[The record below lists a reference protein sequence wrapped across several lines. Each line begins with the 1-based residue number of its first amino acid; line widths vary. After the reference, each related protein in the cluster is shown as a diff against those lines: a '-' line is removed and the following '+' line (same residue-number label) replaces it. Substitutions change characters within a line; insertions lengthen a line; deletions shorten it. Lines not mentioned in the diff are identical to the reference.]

1 MEQQIE
7 NNAGTTESAGAPS
20 LPGIV
25 LREARERLGLT
36 VADAAAQT
44 KLAPRQIEA
53 LEADDYQR
61 LPEMAFVRG
70 FVRSYAKVLQ
80 LDAQSLLAALP
91 QATPSA
97 SHVSPVSVD
106 VPFPDA
112 RSPQLQNLIWLGAAL
127 FLSVVVVAFA
137 VWHYTT
143 PSTPAEP
150 EPSQPVEAA
159 IPLPAQ
165 MPVIPASAVDE
176 AFASSVASAV
186 PGAQSSVLAAQSA
199 VPATQV
205 APIAAMA
212 PVSAMTVNAM
222 TPVMQPQVKQP
233 LAVSA
238 VKPVPVAAKPLPVSA
253 VAVAK
258 PAPVAA
264 KPLPVSAVAATKPVA
279 AAAKPL
285 PVSAVAATKP
295 APLAAKPAPIPA
307 APAVKPTAPV
317 ATPAAAQ
324 PGSLRLSFGEESWT
338 EVRDRNGN
346 IVSSQLN
353 PAGSELRLSGQGPFT
368 LVVGRAS
375 SARLTYKGKTIDL
388 KPSTNATS
396 DVARVT
402 LE

>member
-1 MEQQIE
+1 MEQQNE
-7 NNAGTTESAGAPS
+7 NTPAPAGNADTAAPVSAGA
-20 LPGIV
+20 L

-53 LEADDYQR
+53 LEADDYQH

-80 LDAQSLLAALP
+80 IDVQPLLAALP
-91 QATPSA
+91 QAHIAAQVSRA
-97 SHVSPVSVD
+97 SVE

-137 VWHYTT
+137 VWHYTS
-143 PSTPAEP
+143 PSVPDESGET
-150 EPSQPVEAA
+150 SQVETAV
-159 IPLPAQ
+159 PLPAQ
-165 MPVIPASAVDE
+165 MQVIPASAVEE
-176 AFASSVASAV
+176 ALASSDVAVAV
-186 PGAQSSVLAAQSA
+186 AAQSSVPAVRGASA
-199 VPATQV
+199 PA
-205 APIAAMA
+205 AAMPA
-212 PVSAMTVNAM
+212 
-222 TPVMQPQVKQP
+222 
-233 LAVSA
+233 A
-238 VKPVPVAAKPLPVSA
+238 VKAASEPVAAMPAIKPPTVVAKPLPASA
-253 VAVAK
+253 VAAAK

-264 KPLPVSAVAATKPVA
+264 KPLPVSAVPATRPV
-279 AAAKPL
+279 
-285 PVSAVAATKP
+285 
-295 APLAAKPAPIPA
+295 
-307 APAVKPTAPV
+307 APAVKPA
-317 ATPAAAQ
+317 APAATAA
-324 PGSLRLSFGEESWT
+324 SLHLTFGEESWT

-353 PAGSELRLSGQGPFT
+353 PAGSELRLSGQGPFS

-375 SARLTYKGKTIDL
+375 SARLTYKGKTVDM
-388 KPSTNATS
+388 KPNTNATS

>member
-7 NNAGTTESAGAPS
+7 NSAVSAESVSESAPV
-20 LPGIV
+20 LPGAA
-25 LREARERLGLT
+25 LREARERIGLS
-36 VADAAAQT
+36 VADAAGQI

-53 LEADDYQR
+53 LEADDYQH

-80 LDAQSLLAALP
+80 LDAQPLLAALP
-91 QATPSA
+91 QTRPDSVR
-97 SHVSPVSVD
+97 VSPTAVN

-127 FLSVVVVAFA
+127 FLSVIVVAFA
-137 VWHYTT
+137 VWHYTS
-143 PSTPAEP
+143 PSKPAEP
-150 EPSQPVEAA
+150 EQSQPVETA
-159 IPLPAQ
+159 ISLPAEMQ
-165 MPVIPASAVDE
+165 VIPASAVEE
-176 AFASSVASAV
+176 AFASSIAPAV
-186 PGAQSSVLAAQSA
+186 PAAQSA
-199 VPATQV
+199 VPAAQPAV
-205 APIAAMA
+205 PAVQAAPVAAM
-212 PVSAMTVNAM
+212 PS
-222 TPVMQPQVKQP
+222 VKQP

-253 VAVAK
+253 VAATKPASISAKSFPVSAVAAAK
-258 PAPVAA
+258 PTPPAA
-264 KPLPVSAVAATKPVA
+264 KPLPVSSVSAIKPVVP
-279 AAAKPL
+279 AAKPT
-285 PVSAVAATKP
+285 V
-295 APLAAKPAPIPA
+295 
-307 APAVKPTAPV
+307 PV
-317 ATPAAAQ
+317 ATPAATAQ
-324 PGSLRLSFGEESWT
+324 PGNLRLTFGEESWT

-375 SARLTYKGKTIDL
+375 SARLSYKGKTVDL
-388 KPSTNATS
+388 KPNTNATS